1 MNLSKSARWGL
12 TAITGIVLIFIY
24 FPLLVILINSFNA
37 SKVFSWPPTAWTTD
51 WWTKAAT
58 NDGVRAAL
66 LTSIKAGVGATLIAI
81 VLGSM
86 VAFAVARYDFF
97 GRDSISFLVILPI
110 ALPGIITGIA
120 LNASFN
126 TVLVPLGISFGLFTV
141 ILGHATF
148 CIVVVFNNVVARLRR
163 TGTSLEEAAM
173 DLGAGPFQ
181 TFRDVTFPAVRSAL
195 VAGALLAFA
204 LSFDEIVVT
213 SFTAG
218 PGVETLPQ
226 WIFNNLFRPNQGPI
240 INAVAAALLLAFIA
254 PVYLAMRMS
263 DGPGRVVQVGAEP

>member
-1 MNLSKSARWGL
+1 MNISKPARWILG
-12 TAITGIVLIFIY
+12 AITALVLLFIY
-24 FPLLVILINSFNA
+24 FPLLVVLINSFNA
-37 SKVFSWPPTAWTTD
+37 SKVFAWPPTGWTTD
-51 WWTKAAT
+51 WWSKAAS
-58 NDGVRAAL
+58 NDGVRSAL
-66 LTSIKAGVGATLIAI
+66 LTSVKAGLGATLIAI
-81 VLGSM
+81 ILGSM

-126 TVLVPLGISFGLFTV
+126 TVLVPLGINFGLFTV

-163 TGTSLEEAAM
+163 TGSSLEEAAM

-240 INAVAAALLLAFIA
+240 INAVAAALLIAFIA

>member
-58 NDGVRAAL
+58 NDGVLAAL